1 MVAKGLKDYANE
13 KGLKVSDGVVYG
25 VIGGYMVT
33 LKEGYGIKEI
43 SVSGAFTDESARKV
57 TEFFQTQGAKKE
69 YRVANFNV
77 LRESI
82 VFEITDTIGTMKVIK
97 AFLEFLPNFLRE
109 NGVLG
114 DGFCTA
120 CGNPI
125 EATDSSRVVLINGMV
140 HRVHD
145 GCSGSLMERANVEQ
159 ARHETEEKNLGK
171 GILGAVL
178 GALLGGVVWA
188 VAYYIG
194 YFFAIIGALIGFLA
208 VKGYEKLGGKV
219 CKAKMPIILI
229 ATLLGAVFGQ
239 VAGDV
244 AYIMIEWQYSLI
256 DSIFAFFY
264 LFQDP
269 ENAEFVSGFCADLA
283 LGSLFAILGAIGVL
297 KRTSKENKEAALTTK
312 ILE

>member
-13 KGLKVSDGVVYG
+13 KGLKISNGVAYG

-69 YRVANFNV
+69 YRVANFSV
-77 LRESI
+77 LREGI
-82 VFEITDTIGTMKVIK
+82 IIEITDTVGTMKKIRE
-97 AFLEFLPNFLRE
+97 FLDFLPNFLRE
-109 NGVLG
+109 TGVLA

-125 EATDSSRVVLINGMV
+125 EPTESSKIVLINGMA
-140 HRVHD
+140 HRVHE
-145 GCSGSLMERANVEQ
+145 GCSGSLMERSNVEQ

-171 GILGAVL
+171 GILGAFL
-178 GALLGGVVWA
+178 GALIGGVVWA

-229 ATLLGAVFGQ
+229 ATLFGAIFGQ
-239 VAGDV
+239 FVGDV
-244 AYIMIEWQYSLI
+244 ATIMVAWECSLV
-256 DSIFAFFY
+256 DAIFSFFY

-269 ENAEFVSGFCADLA
+269 EYADFVSGFCVDLA

-297 KRTSKENKEAALTTK
+297 KKASKENKEAVLTTK

>member
-1 MVAKGLKDYANE
+1 MVGKGLKDYASE
-13 KGLKVSDGVVYG
+13 KGLKVSDGVAYG

-33 LKEGYGIKEI
+33 LKEGYNIKEI
-43 SVSGAFTDESARKV
+43 FVSGAFTDECARKV
-57 TEFFQTQGAKKE
+57 TEFLQSQDAKKE

-77 LRESI
+77 LREGVVI
-82 VFEITDTIGTMKVIK
+82 EILDTVGTMKKIK
-97 AFLEFLPNFLRE
+97 EFLDFLPNFLRE
-109 NGVLG
+109 NGVLA

-120 CGNPI
+120 CGNQIGP
-125 EATDSSRVVLINGMV
+125 TDVSKIVLINGMV
-140 HRVHD
+140 HRVHE
-145 GCSGSLMERANVEQ
+145 GCAGSLMERANVEQ

-229 ATLLGAVFGQ
+229 TTLLGAVFGQ

-244 AYIMIEWQYSLI
+244 AYIMIECQYSLI
-256 DSIFAFFY
+256 DSIFAFIY

-269 ENAEFVSGFCADLA
+269 ENAEFVSGFCVDLA
-283 LGSLFAILGAIGVL
+283 MGSLFAILGAIGVL
-297 KRTSKENKEAALTTK
+297 KKTSKENKEAALTTK
-312 ILE
+312 VLE

>member
-13 KGLKVSDGVVYG
+13 KGLKVSNGIAYG

-43 SVSGAFTDESARKV
+43 SVSGAFTDEAVRKV
-57 TEFFQTQGAKKE
+57 AEFFQTQGAKKE
-69 YRVANFNV
+69 YRVANFNI
-77 LRESI
+77 LREGI
-82 VFEITDTIGTMKVIK
+82 VFEITDTVGTMKKIK
-97 AFLEFLPNFLRE
+97 EFLEFLPNFLRQ
-109 NGVLG
+109 NGVLA

-120 CGNPI
+120 CGNQI
-125 EATDSSRVVLINGMV
+125 EATDSSRVVLINGMA
-140 HRVHD
+140 HRVHE

-178 GALLGGVVWA
+178 GALLGGLVWA

-219 CKAKMPIILI
+219 CKAKMPIILV

-244 AYIMIEWQYSLI
+244 AYIMVEWQYSLL
-256 DSIFAFFY
+256 DSILVFIYAFS
-264 LFQDP
+264 DP
-269 ENAEFVSGFCADLA
+269 ENSEFVSGFCVDLA
-283 LGSLFAILGAIGVL
+283 LGSIFAVLGAIGVL
-297 KRTSKENKEAALTTK
+297 KKASKENKEAALTTT

>member
-1 MVAKGLKDYANE
+1 MVAKGLKDYASE
-13 KGLKVSDGVVYG
+13 KGLKVSNGIAYG

-43 SVSGAFTDESARKV
+43 SVSGAFTDEAVRKV
-57 TEFFQTQGAKKE
+57 AEFFQTQGPKNE
-69 YRVANFNV
+69 YRVANFSI
-77 LRESI
+77 LREGI
-82 VFEITDTIGTMKVIK
+82 VFEITDTVGTMKKIK
-97 AFLEFLPNFLRE
+97 EFLEFLPNFLRQ

-125 EATDSSRVVLINGMV
+125 EATDVSKIVLINGMA
-140 HRVHD
+140 HRVHE
-145 GCSGSLMERANVEQ
+145 GCSGTLMERANVEQ

-178 GALLGGVVWA
+178 GALLGGLVWA

-219 CKAKMPIILI
+219 CKAKMPIILV

-244 AYIMIEWQYSLI
+244 AYIMVEWQYPLM
-256 DSIFAFFY
+256 DSIFVFIYAFS
-264 LFQDP
+264 DP

-297 KRTSKENKEAALTTK
+297 KKASKENKDAALTTK

>member
-1 MVAKGLKDYANE
+1 MVAKGIKDYANE
-13 KGLKVSDGVVYG
+13 KGMKISEGVAYG

-33 LKEGYGIKEI
+33 LKEGYNIKEI
-43 SVSGAFTDESARKV
+43 SVSGAFTDEAASKV
-57 TEFFQTQGAKKE
+57 TEFMQTKEAKKE
-69 YRVANFNV
+69 YRISNFSV
-77 LRESI
+77 MREGI
-82 VFEITDTIGTMKVIK
+82 IFEILDTVGTMKVIK
-97 AFLEFLPNFLRE
+97 AFLEFLPNFLRQ

-120 CGNPI
+120 CGNAI
-125 EATDSSRVVLINGMV
+125 EPTDTSRIVLINGMA

-145 GCSGSLMERANVEQ
+145 GCSGALAERANIEQ

-171 GILGAVL
+171 GIFGAAL
-178 GALLGGVVWA
+178 GALLGGLVWA
-188 VAYYIG
+188 VAYYLG
-194 YFFAIIGALIGFLA
+194 WFFAIIGALIGFLA
-208 VKGYEKLGGKV
+208 VKGYEKMGGKV

-229 ATLLGAVFGQ
+229 ATLFGAFFGQ
-239 VAGDV
+239 FVGDV
-244 AYIMIEWQYSLI
+244 ATIMVYWGYPLV

-269 ENAEFVSGFCADLA
+269 EYADFVSGFCVDLA

-297 KRTSKENKEAALTTK
+297 KKASKENKTAALSTK

>member
-13 KGLKVSDGVVYG
+13 KGLKVSNGIAYG

-43 SVSGAFTDESARKV
+43 SVSGAFTDEAVRKV
-57 TEFFQTQGAKKE
+57 AEFFQTQGAKKE
-69 YRVANFNV
+69 YRVASFNI
-77 LRESI
+77 LREGV
-82 VFEITDTIGTMKVIK
+82 VFEITDTVGTMKKIK
-97 AFLEFLPNFLRE
+97 EFLEFLPNFLRQ
-109 NGVLG
+109 NGVLA

-125 EATDSSRVVLINGMV
+125 EATDSSRVVLINGMA
-140 HRVHD
+140 HRVHE
-145 GCSGSLMERANVEQ
+145 GCSGALMERADIEQ

-178 GALLGGVVWA
+178 GALLGGLVWA

-208 VKGYEKLGGKV
+208 VKGYEKLGGRV
-219 CKAKMPIILI
+219 CKAKMPIILV

-244 AYIMIEWQYSLI
+244 AYIMVEWQYSLL
-256 DSIFAFFY
+256 DSILVFIYAFS
-264 LFQDP
+264 DP

-297 KRTSKENKEAALTTK
+297 KKTSKENKEAALSTK
-312 ILE
+312 VLE

>member
-13 KGLKVSDGVVYG
+13 KGLKVSNGIAYG

-43 SVSGAFTDESARKV
+43 SASGAFTDEAVRKV
-57 TEFFQTQGAKKE
+57 AEFFQTQGAKKE
-69 YRVANFNV
+69 YRIANFNI
-77 LRESI
+77 LREGI
-82 VFEITDTIGTMKVIK
+82 VFEITDTVGTMKKIK
-97 AFLEFLPNFLRE
+97 EFLEFLPNFLRQ

-125 EATDSSRVVLINGMV
+125 EVTDVSKIVLINGTA
-140 HRVHD
+140 HRVHE
-145 GCSGSLMERANVEQ
+145 GCSGALMERANVEQ

-178 GALLGGVVWA
+178 GALLGGLVWA

-194 YFFAIIGALIGFLA
+194 YFFAVIGALIGFLA

-219 CKAKMPIILI
+219 CKAKMPIILV

-239 VAGDV
+239 FVGDV
-244 AYIMIEWQYSLI
+244 ATIMVAWECSLLEAVL
-256 DSIFAFFY
+256 SFFY

-269 ENAEFVSGFCADLA
+269 EYAEFVSGFCVDLA
-283 LGSLFAILGAIGVL
+283 LGSVFAILGAIGVL
-297 KRTSKENKEAALTTK
+297 KKASKENKDAALTTT